1 MANDKFDLRG
11 INHLALVCKDMKRT
25 VGFYEGLLG
34 MPLVKTIN
42 LPQDSGQHF
51 FFDAGNGDALAFF
64 WFPDAPDSVPGVT
77 HPANRLGRGSL
88 ATAHASMNHVA
99 FDVSADKIDE
109 YKQKLEVA
117 GIEVTPVI
125 NHDESEHQASRDIT
139 DSTFVRSIYFTDPD
153 GIMLEFAAWTREL
166 DERDVN
172 VEPVSAG

>member
-64 WFPDAPDSVPGVT
+64 
-77 HPANRLGRGSL
+77 
-88 ATAHASMNHVA
+88 
-99 FDVSADKIDE
+99 
-109 YKQKLEVA
+109 
-117 GIEVTPVI
+117 
-125 NHDESEHQASRDIT
+125 
-139 DSTFVRSIYFTDPD
+139 
-153 GIMLEFAAWTREL
+153 
-166 DERDVN
+166 
-172 VEPVSAG
+172 